1 MIKKTIAYADFDGV
15 ERTEDSY
22 FNLTEAEL
30 IKMETSVE
38 GGMSAM
44 LDKMIK
50 SPNPT
55 EIIPIIDKIVDA
67 AYGVKSPDGRRFM
80 KTRPDGSRYV
90 DDFKET
96 LAYSEFYTD
105 LFLNP
110 VKAAEFF
117 NSLIPEKL
125 KEKLDAAGSLPAIT
139 PTAE

>member
-1 MIKKTIAYADFDGV
+1 MIKKTIVYVDFDGV

-44 LDKMIK
+44 LDRMIK

-55 EIIPIIDKIVDA
+55 EIIPIIDKVVDA

-80 KTRPDGSRYV
+80 KIRPDGSRYV

-96 LAYSEFYTD
+96 SAYSEFYTE

-110 VKAAEFF
+110 VKAADFF

-125 KEKLDAAGSLPAIT
+125 KEKLNADGSFPPIT
-139 PTAE
+139 STAE